1 MPTDKKELKSSPCLE
16 CERWKLERQ
25 LPLLAKPTSGDTKS
39 SEMKAILTQTLKN
52 HPQYLN
58 IIQNK

>member
-1 MPTDKKELKSSPCLE
+1 MKRKYFCLE
-16 CERWKLERQ
+16 GERWKLERQ
-25 LPLLAKPTSGDTKS
+25 LALLAKTYKS
-39 SEMKAILTQTLKN
+39 SEMKAMLTQKFKN